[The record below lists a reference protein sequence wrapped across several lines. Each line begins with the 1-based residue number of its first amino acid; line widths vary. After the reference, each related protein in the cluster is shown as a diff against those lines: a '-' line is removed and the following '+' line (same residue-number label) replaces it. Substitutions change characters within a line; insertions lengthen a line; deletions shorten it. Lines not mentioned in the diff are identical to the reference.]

1 MSRPPG
7 SPVASPGEI
16 GASLWRNRALV
27 SMLAKR
33 EALGRYKGSL
43 LGIAWSFL
51 HPLLMLSVYTFVF
64 STVFKA
70 RWTADTAS
78 SGTTLE
84 YALHLFAGILIYTL
98 FAECVTRAP
107 ALVLANVNYV
117 KKVAF
122 PLEVLPWVSLGSA
135 LFHFAVGLLIWLI
148 FHAAFFGA
156 PPVTALLLPL
166 VMAPLVL
173 FILGLCWLLAALGV
187 YLRDVG
193 QIVGILTSAL
203 IFLSPIFYP
212 ITALPEAFRP
222 YLYLNPLTP
231 AAEQARAVLILG
243 QMPDW
248 RMFAIFLAVSVIVAV
263 LGFAFFQK
271 TRKGFADVL

>member
-1 MSRPPG
+1 MSPP
-7 SPVASPGEI
+7 SASPGHI

-27 SMLAKR
+27 AMLAKR

-51 HPLLMLSVYTFVF
+51 HPLLMLAVYTFVF

-70 RWTADTAS
+70 RWTDGAAS

-84 YALHLFAGILIYTL
+84 YTLHLFAGILIYTL

-107 ALVLANVNYV
+107 ALVLSNVNYV

-122 PLEVLPWVSLGSA
+122 PLEVLPWVTFCA
-135 LFHFAVGLLIWLI
+135 AMFHFVVGLSIWLI

-156 PPVTALLLPL
+156 PPVTALLLPVVL
-166 VMAPLVL
+166 APLIL

-212 ITALPEAFRP
+212 LTALPEALRP

-231 AAEQARAVLILG
+231 AVEQARAVLILG
-243 QMPDW
+243 QLPDP
-248 RMFAIFLAVSVIVAV
+248 RMFGVFLGVSVIIAA

>member
-1 MSRPPG
+1 MSRP
-7 SPVASPGEI
+7 SASPGEI
-16 GASLWRNRALV
+16 GASLWRNGALV
-27 SMLAKR
+27 AMLARR

-51 HPLLMLSVYTFVF
+51 HPLLMLAVYTFVF

-70 RWTADTAS
+70 RW
-78 SGTTLE
+78 SGGGAGDGSTLE

-122 PLEVLPWVSLGSA
+122 PLEVLPWVSLGAA
-135 LFHFAVGLLIWLI
+135 LFHFAVGLLIWLV
-148 FHAAFFGA
+148 FHAAFFGT
-156 PPVTALLLPL
+156 PPVTALLLPVVL
-166 VMAPLVL
+166 APLIL

-203 IFLSPIFYP
+203 IFMSPIFYP
-212 ITALPEAFRP
+212 LTALPETLRP

-231 AAEQARAVLILG
+231 AVEQVRAVLIFGRL
-243 QMPDW
+243 PDW
-248 RMFAIFLAVSVIVAV
+248 HMFGTFLAVSIMVAA